1 MQTYAVHLYTQVR
14 VKVTGIQAEA
24 MEKAEGQVDLHDLL
38 DNKEIRVSKYDLG
51 GGVEVEAAEWAEG
64 QTDLY
69 LVDTLLENG
78 EVANKGTCFFGPDG
92 LPLVDDL
99 TTVER
104 KAKNADLADKFMQEL
119 LDSVETLTGIAD
131 EHGSRTLADLMYLQL
146 AILKGSFIDHYPD
159 ESKVLDIARDLPS
172 GEQWAK
178 FIKVEYMES
187 FAETSV
193 AALREDGVTDYCNQ
207 VCGGGNCG
215 GDGLCQYGID
225 SKTHMPP
232 ETLRHWAVTGRIP
245 GDHEDTLH
253 VFHVATRQ
261 EALDAF
267 DHAIWENEKDAEA
280 GRDNVFKEHGQT
292 VFVNSIVVSDSP
304 IQEA

>member
-1 MQTYAVHLYTQVR
+1 MNMYAVHLYTQVR
-14 VKVTGIQAEA
+14 VKVTGIQAETMAEA

-64 QTDLY
+64 KTDFY

-99 TTVER
+99 TTVEQ

-119 LDSVETLTGIAD
+119 LESVETLTSIAE

-146 AILKGSFIDHYPD
+146 AIMKGGFIDYYPD
-159 ESKVLDIARDLPS
+159 ESNVLDIARSLTS
-172 GEQWAK
+172 GEKWAS
-178 FIKVEYMES
+178 FIKVEYLEQPDDT
-187 FAETSV
+187 FTETSA
-193 AALREDGVTDYCNQ
+193 AALRESGVTDYCAQ

-215 GDGLCQYGID
+215 GAGLCQYGID

-232 ETLRHWAVTGRIP
+232 EALRY
-245 GDHEDTLH
+245 
-253 VFHVATRQ
+253 
-261 EALDAF
+261 
-267 DHAIWENEKDAEA
+267 
-280 GRDNVFKEHGQT
+280 
-292 VFVNSIVVSDSP
+292 
-304 IQEA
+304 